1 MSDQSAARHFGPVVV
16 GVDGSDTSRLALDWA
31 LAAAAQRGLGL
42 VAVHAWA
49 MPLPP
54 VAMGAAVPGPSY
66 DAISHGA
73 QDSLDTEVAHA
84 RSHAGAVPVEGRLVS
99 GPPVTAILDV
109 AETEDASLVVLG
121 SRGLDSFSELL
132 IGSTG
137 VQVAGHAHC
146 PVVVHRG
153 HADVPPGPEAGR
165 VVVGVDG
172 SEISE
177 AALAFAFQEAS
188 RRRCGLTV
196 THGWYA
202 PTIDAIGTPVVLPVP
217 LDEVASDELRT
228 TAEALAGWREEYPDV
243 DVRTIVHH
251 GKAAKILVEASKG
264 AALVAVGSRGR
275 GGFASL
281 LLGSVSHAVLHHA
294 YCPVAIVRVG

>member
-1 MSDQSAARHFGPVVV
+1 MPDQSAARLTGPVVV

-31 LAAAAQRGLGL
+31 LAAAAQRGLAL
-42 VAVHAWA
+42 IAIHAWA

-54 VAMGAAVPGPSY
+54 VAMGAAVPGPSF
-66 DAISHGA
+66 DAVKQGA
-73 QDSLDTEVAHA
+73 QDSLDTEVEHA
-84 RSHAGAVPVEGRLVS
+84 RSHARGVAVEGRLVS
-99 GPPVTAILDV
+99 GPPVTAVLDV
-109 AETEDASLVVLG
+109 AESERASLIVLG

-146 PVVVHRG
+146 PVVIHRE

-196 THGWYA
+196 AHGWYA
-202 PTIDAIGTPVVLPVP
+202 PTVDAIGTPVVLPVP

-251 GKAAKILVEASKG
+251 GKAAKILIEASKG

-281 LLGSVSHAVLHHA
+281 LLGSVSHSVLHHA